1 MNVILS
7 TAAILAIVL
16 STSAVAQQTTT
27 HPMGEHPA
35 VIAKRLAEKQ
45 GYDYASKFYPHPAW
59 MHLYAD
65 SDGPALAEA
74 AEAAKAKA
82 LHAEFERTKA
92 ATAGATIGAA
102 ATTAQPH

>member
-1 MNVILS
+1 MNSMLA
-7 TAAILAIVL
+7 TAALLTIIV
-16 STSAVAQQTTT
+16 SNSALAQQTGN

-59 MHLYAD
+59 MHLYSD
-65 SDGPALAEA
+65 SNGPALAEA
-74 AEAAKAKA
+74 RDAANAKA

-92 ATAGATIGAA
+92 ANAGASVGAA
-102 ATTAQPH
+102 VSVVQPR